1 MSPTQQTMPEPEI
14 RADVENRNAPQK
26 TEAREGMTVVEAQ
39 TEDSLVSASP
49 TGSKVRSRLIAQYGC
64 GPVQL
69 TGTADAL
76 YERHLVFDNVME
88 AMEVGARERFEAVAH
103 SVRDILSQRWIQTEK
118 TYQRAD
124 PKRVYY
130 LSMEFLIG
138 RSLAN
143 NVTNLLLDDIAKKAI
158 QEKKL
163 DRSELLEQ
171 EPDAGLGN
179 GGLGRLAACFLDS
192 MATMEIPAMGY
203 GLRYEYGMFKQTIQ
217 NGWQHEVPDNW
228 LRRPDPWEVCRQN
241 ETVEVPLNCSFKVQG
256 GSLRA
261 IIGQPSALIG
271 VPFDRPVVGYGG
283 KTINTL
289 RLWAAAAHDY
299 FNFQE
304 FSSGDFVGALAETLE
319 AESLTRVLYPDDHTS
334 MGQGLRFVQEYFLV
348 ACSLADLIRRFL
360 KTNTDWRTLPDKV
373 AIQLND
379 THPTMAVPEL
389 MRILLDEAHLGWDE
403 AWDLTQRT
411 LAYTNHTLLPE
422 ALEKWPL
429 RWFEVMLPRHLEI
442 IYEINR
448 RLIDEVRKRFPGDE
462 GRVQRVSLVE
472 EGTERKIRMANL
484 AIVGSHSTNGVAAIH
499 SQLLRT
505 VTVKDLAEL
514 FPKRFSNKTNGV
526 TPRRWLLMANP
537 ALSQTIS
544 DAVGDGWVTDLSQL
558 GKLKLLADDKSLG
571 QAFLKAKREAKLRFI
586 DWLKQTTGE
595 TVDPD
600 SIFDCQIKRI
610 HEYKR
615 QLLNALRMVVLYH
628 RLRNNPNLEMRPRT
642 FFFAG
647 KAAPA
652 YQLAKVIIKFIN
664 NLAGTIDGDP
674 MIRGRLKVLFLPDYS
689 VSLAERLIP
698 AADVSNQIS
707 TAGYEASGTSNMKL
721 MMNGALTIG
730 TRDGATIEM
739 AEEAGEENFFLFG
752 LTAEQVTG
760 SRDWYNPHWHYDN
773 DPETRSA
780 LDLIFSDHFSR
791 NDPGVFA
798 PLRDA
803 LLTNGDYYMHLAD
816 LKSYL
821 EADQQLCDLYAHP
834 AGWSRKAILNVAGS
848 GKFSSDRTIAEYAG
862 DIWNAKACP
871 IS

>member
-1 MSPTQQTMPEPEI
+1 MG
-14 RADVENRNAPQK
+14 
-26 TEAREGMTVVEAQ
+26 EANTAMETKGAN
-39 TEDSLVSASP
+39 SLQLEE
-49 TGSKVRSRLIAQYGC
+49 LIKRYGC
-64 GPVQL
+64 GPVQF
-69 TGTADAL
+69 TGTDDAL
-76 YERHLVFDNVME
+76 YERHLVFDNVMDVT
-88 AMEVGARERFEAVAH
+88 AIGARERFEAVAR
-103 SVRDILSQRWIQTEK
+103 SVRDVLSQRWIQTEK
-118 TYQRAD
+118 TYERRD

-143 NVTNLLLDDIAKKAI
+143 NVTNLLLDDTTKKAV
-158 QEKKL
+158 QEEKL
-163 DRSELLEQ
+163 DWYELLEE

-192 MATMEIPAMGY
+192 MATMEIPAVGY
-203 GLRYEYGMFKQTIQ
+203 GLRYEYGIFKQTIQ
-217 NGWQHEVPDNW
+217 DGWQHEVPDNW
-228 LRRPDPWEVCRQN
+228 LRRPDPWEVCRQH
-241 ETVEVPLNCSFKVQG
+241 ETVEVRLNCSFEVRG
-256 GSLRA
+256 GTLRA
-261 IIGQPSALIG
+261 VLGQASALIG

-289 RLWAAAAHDY
+289 RLWAAAAYDY

-334 MGQGLRFVQEYFLV
+334 LGQGLRFVQEYFLV
-348 ACSLADLIRRFL
+348 ACSLADLVRRFR
-360 KTNTDWRTLPDKV
+360 KTNTDWRTLPEKV

-429 RWFEVMLPRHLEI
+429 VWFERMLPRHLEI

-448 RLIDEVRKRFPGDE
+448 RLIADIRRRFPGDE

-472 EGTERKIRMANL
+472 EGAEHKIRMANL

-499 SQLLRT
+499 SRLLRT
-505 VTVKDLAEL
+505 MTVKDLAEM
-514 FPKRFSNKTNGV
+514 FPQRFSNKTNGV
-526 TPRRWLLMANP
+526 TPRRWLLMSNP
-537 ALSQTIS
+537 ALSQTIT
-544 DAVGDGWVTDLSQL
+544 DAIGNDWATDLSQL
-558 GKLKLLADDKSLG
+558 KKLKPLADHQALQ
-571 QAFLKAKREAKLRFI
+571 QAFLKAKREAKLHFI
-586 DWLKQTTGE
+586 DWLKQSTDKI
-595 TVDPD
+595 VDPD

-615 QLLNALRMVVLYH
+615 QLLNALRIVVLYN
-628 RLRNNPNLEMRPRT
+628 RLRENPNFEVMPRT

-652 YQLAKVIIKFIN
+652 YHLAKVIIKFIN
-664 NLAGTIDGDP
+664 NLADTIDNDP
-674 MIRGRLKVLFLPDYS
+674 VIDGRLKVVFLPDYC
-689 VSLAERLIP
+689 VSMAERLIP

-707 TAGYEASGTSNMKL
+707 TAGYEASGTSNMKF

-752 LTAEQVTG
+752 LTAEQVAN
-760 SRDWYNPHWHYDN
+760 SRAWYRPQWHYDN
-773 DPETRSA
+773 DPETRAA

-791 NDPGVFA
+791 NEPGVFA
-798 PLRDA
+798 PLREA
-803 LLTNGDYYMHLAD
+803 LLTRGDHYMHLAD

-821 EADQQLCDLYAHP
+821 KADQRLGELYADS

-848 GKFSSDRTIAEYAG
+848 GKFSSDRTIAEYAT

-871 IS
+871 VS